1 MIEVERGEGI
11 YILDVGSGR
20 WPVALSLPPPQ
31 TVEYEEGG
39 GGGRMFRR
47 MKCFRSKCLIVTSIS

>member
-20 WPVALSLPPPQ
+20 WPVALSLLPLKLWNMKRQ
-31 TVEYEEGG
+31 EEGEG
-39 GGGRMFRR
+39 
-47 MKCFRSKCLIVTSIS
+47 CFKE